1 MRVLLIEDDRMIA
14 EGMRTALRQDGHAV
28 DWVSDGDV
36 ASETLRNTRFD
47 LVLLDLGLPGKDGL
61 CVLRELRSRKDQT
74 PVIVVTARD
83 DVRTSI
89 AGLDAGADD
98 YMVKPF
104 DLDEVSARIRA
115 VLRRSGGRGDAVIEH
130 RGIRLDPATR
140 EVQLN
145 GSPVN
150 LSVREF
156 AVLEAL
162 LLRPG
167 AVLSRAQLEDRVY
180 GWGDEIE
187 SNAVEVYVH
196 SLRRKL
202 GSDAI
207 RTLRG
212 AGYFVPKE

>member
-1 MRVLLIEDDRMIA
+1 MRVLLVEDDRMIA

-28 DWVSDGDV
+28 DWVADG
-36 ASETLRNTRFD
+36 AIAAESLRNTRFD
-47 LVLLDLGLPGKDGL
+47 LVLLDLGLPGMDGL
-61 CVLRELRSRKDQT
+61 SVLRDLRSRKDQT

-83 DVRTSI
+83 DVRSSI

-98 YMVKPF
+98 YVVKPF
-104 DLDEVSARIRA
+104 DLNEVSARIRA
-115 VLRRSGGRGDAVIEH
+115 VARRSSGRGDSVIEH
-130 RGIRLDPATR
+130 RGIRLDPVTR
-140 EVQLN
+140 EVQLR
-145 GSPVN
+145 GTSVN

-167 AVLSRAQLEDRVY
+167 AVLSRGQLEDRVY